1 VPCAG
6 MGGHS
11 GRKIAQLPP
20 RPLAA
25 SMDVE
30 FAAALT
36 LLLSIL
42 AKRGETVKDK
52 DLAKL
57 VTWAREQGFL
67 KAPPLIFV
75 VEEWCEIGDCMLHRV
90 LQGKTKDASA
100 LGSTWQIVINMLK
113 TMRVEAKVAAAAT
126 QLIATPAAVPASA
139 TTSVSAQ
146 ERDPTSALNV
156 RRASKPLP
164 T

>member
-1 VPCAG
+1 MPCAG

-57 VTWAREQGFL
+57 VTWAPEQRFL
-67 KAPPLIFV
+67 KVPPLIFV
-75 VEEWCEIGDCMLHRV
+75 VEEWCEIEDCMFDRV
-90 LQGKTKDASA
+90 LQGKTKHASA
-100 LGSTWQIVINMLK
+100 LGSTWRIVINTLK

-126 QLIATPAAVPASA
+126 RLIATPAAVPASA
-139 TTSVSAQ
+139 TTSASTQ
-146 ERDPTSALNV
+146 ERDPTSALSV